1 MATTREGPSIDW
13 SKAGSDVWSL
23 MLDTARSKLVDV
35 EQVGDE
41 RNVPD
46 MTDLRTGNYPRQTIT
61 GTAGPQVQGGMG
73 GGMST
78 QNMVMIGGLI
88 LGVAGLVYVMAD

>member
-13 SKAGSDVWSL
+13 SKAGGDVWSL
-23 MLDTARSKLVDV
+23 MLDTARSKLIDV

-46 MTDLRTGNYPRQTIT
+46 MTDLRTGNYPRQTVS

-73 GGMST
+73 GMST
-78 QNMVMIGGLI
+78 QSVVMIGAAI